1 MGADVSRARLN
12 RVDGGGAALI
22 GRKAAVIGSVTT
34 LSAFAPGPCMF
45 ATMCQLADIGL
56 AGLLPR
62 VNAMIAD
69 LVPARY
75 VSAWATLMM
84 PGVPLGGSTAAI
96 IARWVVPFDPDWG
109 WRCMFLIALAGIVIG
124 LPVAIAVIPADS
136 KKSRETQRGARFF
149 DLLNPTYRAV
159 TIWFLIATFV
169 TLLA

>member
-1 MGADVSRARLN
+1 
-12 RVDGGGAALI
+12 
-22 GRKAAVIGSVTT
+22 
-34 LSAFAPGPCMF
+34 MF
-45 ATMCQLADIGL
+45 ATMRLLAGIGL
-56 AGLLPR
+56 AGLLPC
-62 VNAMIAD
+62 VNAIIAD

-84 PGVPLGGSTAAI
+84 SGVPLGGSTAAI

-136 KKSRETQRGARFF
+136 KKSRETQREARFF

-169 TLLA
+169 TLLAWYGLGTWTRPLGCGHLG

>member
-1 MGADVSRARLN
+1 MR
-12 RVDGGGAALI
+12 
-22 GRKAAVIGSVTT
+22 
-34 LSAFAPGPCMF
+34 
-45 ATMCQLADIGL
+45 QLVGIGL
-56 AGLLPR
+56 AGLLPC
-62 VNAMIAD
+62 VNAIIAD

-84 PGVPLGGSTAAI
+84 SGVPLGGSTAAI

-109 WRCMFLIALAGIVIG
+109 WRCMFLIA
-124 LPVAIAVIPADS
+124 IAVLPSDS
-136 KKSRETQRGARFF
+136 EKSRETQRDARFF